1 MLSEQFKNKE
11 DEQKAIKLWNNF
23 ADKNGHKYITSENF
37 LERGYAYCSY
47 KIDNRYYKGFFRQD
61 EIDLIF
67 KVLDYYNGKI
77 RALNG

>member
-1 MLSEQFKNKE
+1 MLSEQFKNKD

-37 LERGYAYCSY
+37 LERGYTYCSY
-47 KIDNRYYKGFFRQD
+47 KINKRYYQGYFRQD

-77 RALNG
+77 RALSG